1 MVLLLKM
8 NVLRWLNA
16 AIFQISN
23 ILSIKINIF
32 LPDTGAMK
40 RG

>member
-8 NVLRWLNA
+8 NMLRWLNV
-16 AIFQISN
+16 AIFMIFN
-23 ILSIKINIF
+23 ILSLKINIF
-32 LPDTGAMK
+32 LSDTGAMK